1 MKRRLLGI
9 VLLVLLLVAAAMPL
23 SSCGVEKKVK
33 RSTKTDDIENPLD
46 AGVYDSNGNFIQMD
60 WYPDAKMN
68 DLDDTKFRTENGFVI
83 YTGEGYQSA
92 IAIDVSSNQGII
104 DWNAVKAAGV
114 EYAIIRLGYRTYGSG
129 IIMTDEFGYYNMK
142 EAAKA
147 GIKLGV
153 YVFSQAISIE
163 EAEEEAQFALDMV
176 KPFELDLPIYY
187 DTEEINYD
195 VARTDKL
202 SGEEHAANAIAFC
215 DYIKKAGYT
224 PGIYGNQ
231 MWLCNKMNLYDL
243 EQYSIWLAKYEKE
256 LNYPYEIE
264 AWQYS
269 SEGHVDGI
277 GSVVDL
283 DVILTRKKN

>member
-1 MKRRLLGI
+1 MKRKLFGF
-9 VLLVLLLVAAAMPL
+9 LLVLLLVLVSVFSLAA
-23 SSCGVEKKVK
+23 CGAEKVK
-33 RSTKTDDIENPLD
+33 RSTKTDNIENPLD
-46 AGVYDSNGNFIQMD
+46 AGAYDGNGNFIQLD

-68 DLDDTKFRTENGFVI
+68 DLDDTLFKTENGFMT
-83 YTGEGYQSA
+83 YTGKGYGSG

-104 DWNAVKAAGV
+104 DWPTVKAAGV
-114 EYAIIRLGYRTYGSG
+114 EYAIIRVGYRTYGSG
-129 IIMTDEFGYYNMK
+129 IIMIDEYAYYNLK
-142 EAAKA
+142 EASKA

-153 YVFSQAISIE
+153 YVFSQAVNAE

-176 KPFELDLPIYY
+176 KPYELALPIYY

-195 VARTDKL
+195 TARTDVL
-202 SGEEHAANAIAFC
+202 TGEEHAANAIAFC
-215 DYIKKAGYT
+215 EYVKKAGYT

-243 EQYSIWLAKYEKE
+243 EGYGIWLAKYEKE

-269 SEGHVDGI
+269 SEGHVNGI
-277 GSVVDL
+277 GGVVDL
-283 DVILTRKKN
+283 DVILARK